1 MTPSGRVTWAL
12 EAINPDT
19 GQSTLER
26 DSHSKQLERLSRVLV
41 RGTKGVSV
49 NGSRAV
55 CCDDVGAS
63 CFLFLIRFIGINKN
77 KWFQHIMRRGDG
89 AWLSTPACQRLNTVR

>member
-12 EAINPDT
+12 EAINQDA

-49 NGSRAV
+49 NGSQAV
-55 CCDDVGAS
+55 CCDDVGAL
-63 CFLFLIRFIGINKN
+63 LFSVF
-77 KWFQHIMRRGDG
+77 D
-89 AWLSTPACQRLNTVR
+89 TVYWYQ

>member
-1 MTPSGRVTWAL
+1 MTPSGRVTCAL
-12 EAINPDT
+12 EAINPDA

-49 NGSRAV
+49 NG
-55 CCDDVGAS
+55 
-63 CFLFLIRFIGINKN
+63 
-77 KWFQHIMRRGDG
+77 
-89 AWLSTPACQRLNTVR
+89 

>member
-12 EAINPDT
+12 EAINQDA

-49 NGSRAV
+49 NGTGGVLR
-55 CCDDVGAS
+55 
-63 CFLFLIRFIGINKN
+63 
-77 KWFQHIMRRGDG
+77 
-89 AWLSTPACQRLNTVR
+89 